1 VSKEDKRA
9 TDSAGTAPDVAE
21 KPDAL
26 PEEEET
32 APEAGQTAAGSQLP
46 PEDTVQAEVTEEV
59 PAPEQTRIDQIDQDE
74 ALAAAR
80 AEAQKNLEGW
90 QRTLA
95 EFQNY
100 KRRVEREQSDLR
112 ARITLET
119 LTRMLALIDDF
130 ERALDNMPEDLENHP
145 WTSGIRMIQDKFN
158 KLLEEYDVEVLDPL
172 GEMFDPELHQ
182 AVGKDNSDEYESGQV
197 IDTLQKGYIS
207 GDVLLR
213 PAVVRVAN

>member
-1 VSKEDKRA
+1 VSKKDKRA
-9 TDSAGTAPDVAE
+9 ADNAGSVPDVAE
-21 KPDAL
+21 KPDVL
-26 PEEEET
+26 PEEEEL
-32 APEAGQTAAGSQLP
+32 APEAGQPESEPSADSQTA
-46 PEDTVQAEVTEEV
+46 PEETVEAEIVEEV
-59 PAPEQTRIDQIDQDE
+59 PAPEQTDQNE

-100 KRRVEREQSDLR
+100 KRRVEREQSELR
-112 ARITLET
+112 TRITLET

-130 ERALDNMPEDLENHP
+130 ERALENMPEDLESHP
-145 WTSGIRMIQDKFN
+145 WTSGIRLIQGKFN
-158 KLLEEYDVEVLDPL
+158 RLLEEYDVMVLDPV
-172 GEMFDPELHQ
+172 GEAFDPELHQ
-182 AVGKDNSDEYESGQV
+182 AVGKDDSDEYESGQV

>member
-32 APEAGQTAAGSQLP
+32 TPEAGSQLP

-59 PAPEQTRIDQIDQDE
+59 PAPEQTGSDQNE